1 MKVTE
6 HIARAK
12 KTLFSFEILP
22 PLRGQ
27 GIEGVFN
34 TLDPLMEFNP
44 PFIDVTYHRE
54 EFVYID
60 RGDRLLQ
67 KKTISRR
74 PGTVGI
80 CAAIMNKYG
89 VDAVPHLLCGGFDK
103 QMTED
108 ALIDLH
114 FLGIDNVL
122 LLRGD
127 PIKSEK
133 TFTAEEA
140 GHNYAVELVGQLSDL
155 NRGKYLDGTFEGG
168 CSSDFCIG
176 VAGYPEKHFESPN
189 MEEDLY
195 HLKRKIEAGADYI
208 VTQMFFD
215 NRKYFEFFDRC
226 RAVGITVPIIPGI
239 KPISTRSQL
248 SALPAYFYVDIPNE
262 LVQEVQQAK
271 DQHAVYQVGIEWAIQ
286 QSAALKK
293 AGVEVIH
300 YYTMGKPDPIH
311 QVVQAIF

>member
-22 PLRGQ
+22 PLRGN
-27 GIEGVFN
+27 GIEGIFN
-34 TLDPLMEFNP
+34 TLDPLMEFKP

-60 RGDRLLQ
+60 RRDGLLQ

-80 CAAIMNKYG
+80 CAAIMNKYS
-89 VDAVPHLLCGGFDK
+89 VNAVPHLLCGGFDK

-133 TFTAEEA
+133 IFTTEEA
-140 GHNYAVELVGQLSDL
+140 GHNYAVELVGQVNDL
-155 NRGKYLDGTFEGG
+155 NRGKYLDGSFEGG
-168 CSSDFCIG
+168 CASNFCIG
-176 VAGYPEKHFESPN
+176 VAGYPEKHFEAPN
-189 MEEDLY
+189 IEEDLH
-195 HLKRKIEAGADYI
+195 HLKSKVEAGADYI

-215 NRKYFEFFDRC
+215 NRKYFAFVDRC
-226 RAVGITVPIIPGI
+226 RAIGITVPIIPGI

-248 SALPAYFYVDIPNE
+248 SVLPAHFYIDIPNE

-271 DQHAVYQVGIEWAIQ
+271 GQRAVSQVGIEWAIQ

-293 AGVEVIH
+293 TGVEVIH
-300 YYTMGKPDPIH
+300 YYTMGKPDPIY